1 MSRFFQALLERYVTI
16 SLCNMQAEGRRA
28 HRIRG
33 NRTMLLVLLFWM
45 PPCRD
50 AVFGRV
56 AAYGLHVSRPFPQL
70 RPQGWSPTY
79 AARRVH
85 SMTALAGSDDNSRSA
100 NKNVQQKLAELEAL
114 RAKVAA
120 RQGSDVAA
128 AEEAAK
134 KAAEQAAKKKEAAE
148 LNRKLEEMM
157 EKKRLE
163 NEERLATAQARRG
176 LAGIKVSVREE
187 VKHETFGIC
196 RNAPENAF

>member
-1 MSRFFQALLERYVTI
+1 
-16 SLCNMQAEGRRA
+16 
-28 HRIRG
+28 
-33 NRTMLLVLLFWM
+33 
-45 PPCRD
+45 
-50 AVFGRV
+50 
-56 AAYGLHVSRPFPQL
+56 
-70 RPQGWSPTY
+70 
-79 AARRVH
+79 
-85 SMTALAGSDDNSRSA
+85 MTALADPNDNSRSA
-100 NKNVQQKLAELEAL
+100 NKSVQQKLAELEAL
-114 RAKVAA
+114 RMKVAA